1 MNHTT
6 PLPENIR
13 RYLDEARICRV
24 ATSGPD
30 GAHVAP
36 FCHAMDGSTIY
47 IETTSERK
55 TVRNLQHDPRVVVL
69 VDDYVEDW
77 RRLKLLSVSGT
88 GRGLTTEMG
97 GEFDRAARLL
107 REKFPQFHWLH
118 VEISFVLA
126 IDVTGMRASQGVS

>member
-1 MNHTT
+1 MNTIAF
-6 PLPENIR
+6 LPEGFR

-30 GAHVAP
+30 GTHVAP

-47 IETTSERK
+47 IETTPERK

-88 GRGLTTEMG
+88 GRGLTPEIG
-97 GEFDRAARLL
+97 DEFEKSARLL
-107 REKFPQFHWLH
+107 RDKFPQFHWLP
-118 VEISFVLA
+118 VDIRFVLA
-126 IDVTGMRASQGVS
+126 IDVTAVRASQGVS